1 MRTSSF
7 GYLVKE
13 GARSLW
19 VNRLMSAA
27 AIGVLVACMIL
38 VGSAAL
44 FALNVSNIVSYF
56 EDENEIVAF
65 VADEITTQEELDA
78 LSLQLHTIENT
89 ADIVFVSNEEA
100 LQQQIEE
107 YGEYGWLLEEYQGE
121 ENMLP
126 HAYRIKVK
134 DISLLEDTAQQI
146 EALSGIQEVRIPT
159 DVAHTLLSIRRIVSM
174 CGVVVVAILLVV
186 SLIIIANTIKITVFN
201 RHREISIM
209 KYVGA
214 TDGFI
219 KLPFVV
225 EGLLL
230 GLISALLAYLVVWAG
245 YLYVMDWASTVNSQW
260 LQELYRY
267 FVPFEAVYRELLIGF
282 CAMGVGI
289 GSIGS
294 MIFVG
299 KYLKV

>member
-27 AIGVLVACMIL
+27 AIGVLIACMIL
-38 VGSAAL
+38 VGAAGL
-44 FALNVSNIVSYF
+44 FALNVNSVVSYF

-65 VADEITTQEELDA
+65 VVDEITQEELDA
-78 LSLQLHTIENT
+78 LDLQLHTLENT

-100 LQQQIEE
+100 LEQQIEE
-107 YGEYGWLLEEYQGE
+107 YGEYGWLLEEFQGE
-121 ENMLP
+121 SNMFP

-134 DISLLEDTAQQI
+134 DIAKLEETADAI
-146 EALSGIQEVRIPT
+146 YALNTIQEVRVPT
-159 DVAHTLLSIRRIVSM
+159 EVAHTLLSIRKIVST
-174 CGVVVVAILLVV
+174 CGMVVVAILLVV

-201 RHREISIM
+201 RRKEISIM

-214 TDGFI
+214 TDSFI
-219 KLPFVV
+219 KLPFLV

-230 GLISALLAYLVVWAG
+230 GLISALVSYGVVWGG
-245 YLYVMDWASTVNSQW
+245 YTYVMDWAATLDSAWVQ
-260 LQELYRY
+260 QLYRY
-267 FVPFEAVYRELLIGF
+267 FVPFETIRCELLIGF

-289 GSIGS
+289 GVFGS
-294 MIFVG
+294 TAFVR
-299 KYLKV
+299 KYIRV

>member
-27 AIGVLVACMIL
+27 AVGVLMACMIL
-38 VGSAAL
+38 VGAAAL
-44 FALNVSNIVSYF
+44 FAMNVNSIVSYF
-56 EDENEIVAF
+56 EDENEIIAYV
-65 VADEITTQEELDA
+65 VDGVTQEEIDA
-78 LSLQLHTIENT
+78 LDLQLHTLPNT

-100 LQQQIEE
+100 LELQMEE
-107 YGEYGWLLEEYQGE
+107 YGEYAWLLEEYRGE
-121 ENMLP
+121 NNMLP

-134 DISLLEDTAQQI
+134 DIAKLEETAEQIYSLE
-146 EALSGIQEVRIPT
+146 GIQEVRVPT
-159 DVAHTLLSIRRIVSM
+159 EVTHTLLSIRKIVST
-174 CGVVVVAILLVV
+174 CGMVIVAILLVV

-201 RHREISIM
+201 RRKEISIM

-230 GLISALLAYLVVWAG
+230 GLISALLAYLVVWGG
-245 YLYVMDWASTVNSQW
+245 YVYVMNWASTINSAW
-260 LQELYRY
+260 IQELYRY
-267 FVPFEAVYRELLIGF
+267 FIPFETVYRELLIGF
-282 CAMGVGI
+282 CAIGVGI

-299 KYLKV
+299 KYLRV

>member
-27 AIGVLVACMIL
+27 AIGVLIACMIL
-38 VGSAAL
+38 VGAAGL
-44 FALNVSNIVSYF
+44 FALNVNSIVSYF

-65 VADEITTQEELDA
+65 VVDEITQEELDA
-78 LSLQLHTIENT
+78 LDLQLHALDNT

-100 LQQQIEE
+100 LEQQIEE
-107 YGEYGWLLEEYQGE
+107 YGEYGWLLEEFQGE
-121 ENMLP
+121 ENMFP

-134 DISLLEDTAQQI
+134 DIAKLEDTADAI
-146 EALSGIQEVRIPT
+146 YALNTIQEVRVPT
-159 DVAHTLLSIRRIVSM
+159 EVAHTLLSIRRIVST
-174 CGVVVVAILLVV
+174 CGLVIVSILLVV

-201 RHREISIM
+201 RRKEISIM

-214 TDGFI
+214 TDSFI
-219 KLPFVV
+219 KLPFLV

-230 GLISALLAYLVVWAG
+230 GLISALISYGIVWGG
-245 YLYVMDWASTVNSQW
+245 YTYVMNWAATLDSAWVQ
-260 LQELYRY
+260 QLYRY
-267 FVPFEAVYRELLIGF
+267 FVPFETIRSELLIGF
-282 CAMGVGI
+282 CAIGVGI
-289 GSIGS
+289 GAFGS
-294 MIFVG
+294 TAFVR
-299 KYLKV
+299 KYLRV

>member
-27 AIGVLVACMIL
+27 AVGVLMACMIL
-38 VGSAAL
+38 VGAAAL
-44 FALNVSNIVSYF
+44 FAMNVNSIVSYF
-56 EDENEIVAF
+56 EDENEIVAY
-65 VADEITTQEELDA
+65 VVDGVTQEEIDA
-78 LSLQLHTIENT
+78 LDLQLHTLPNT

-100 LQQQIEE
+100 LELQMEE
-107 YGEYGWLLEEYQGE
+107 YGEYAWLLEEYRGE
-121 ENMLP
+121 NNMLP

-134 DISLLEDTAQQI
+134 DIAKLEETAEQIYSLE
-146 EALSGIQEVRIPT
+146 GIQEVRVPT
-159 DVAHTLLSIRRIVSM
+159 EVTHTLLSIRKIVST
-174 CGVVVVAILLVV
+174 CGMVIVAILLVV

-201 RHREISIM
+201 RRKEISIM

-214 TDGFI
+214 TDSFI

-230 GLISALLAYLVVWAG
+230 GLISALLAYLVVWGG
-245 YLYVMDWASTVNSQW
+245 YVYVMNWASTINSAW
-260 LQELYRY
+260 IQELYRY
-267 FVPFEAVYRELLIGF
+267 FIPFETVYRELLIGF
-282 CAMGVGI
+282 CAIGVGI

-299 KYLKV
+299 KYLRV

>member
-27 AIGVLVACMIL
+27 AVGVLMACMIL
-38 VGSAAL
+38 VGAAAL
-44 FALNVSNIVSYF
+44 FAMNVNSIVSYF
-56 EDENEIVAF
+56 EDENEIVAY
-65 VADEITTQEELDA
+65 VVDGVTQEEIDA
-78 LSLQLHTIENT
+78 LDLQLHTLPNT

-100 LQQQIEE
+100 LELQMEE
-107 YGEYGWLLEEYQGE
+107 YGEYAWLLEEYRGE
-121 ENMLP
+121 NNMLP

-134 DISLLEDTAQQI
+134 DIAKLEETAEQIYSLE
-146 EALSGIQEVRIPT
+146 GIQEVRVPT
-159 DVAHTLLSIRRIVSM
+159 EVTHTLLSIRKIVST
-174 CGVVVVAILLVV
+174 CGMVIVAILLVV

-201 RHREISIM
+201 RRKEISIM

-214 TDGFI
+214 TDSFI

-230 GLISALLAYLVVWAG
+230 GLISALLAYLVVWGG
-245 YLYVMDWASTVNSQW
+245 YVYVMNWARTINSAW
-260 LQELYRY
+260 IQELYRY
-267 FVPFEAVYRELLIGF
+267 FIPFETVYRELLIGF
-282 CAMGVGI
+282 CAIGVGI

-299 KYLKV
+299 KYLRV

>member
-38 VGSAAL
+38 VGAAGL
-44 FALNVSNIVSYF
+44 FALNVSSIVSYF

-65 VADEITTQEELDA
+65 VQDGVTQEEIDA
-78 LSLQLHTIENT
+78 LDLQLHTIPNT
-89 ADIVFVSNEEA
+89 AEIVFVSNEEA
-100 LQQQIEE
+100 LRQQMEE
-107 YGEYGWLLEEYQGE
+107 YGEYAWLLEEYQGE

-126 HAYRIKVK
+126 HAYRVKVK
-134 DISLLEDTAQQI
+134 DISLLEETADEI
-146 EALSGIQEVRIPT
+146 YALSNIQEVRVPT
-159 DVAHTLLSIRRIVSM
+159 EVAHTLLSIRRIVSM
-174 CGVVVVAILLVV
+174 CGIVVVAILLVV

-201 RHREISIM
+201 RRKEISIM

-214 TDGFI
+214 TDSFI

-230 GLISALLAYLVVWAG
+230 GLISALLAYLVVWGG
-245 YLYVMDWASTVNSQW
+245 YVYIMDWASTVSSAW
-260 LQELYRY
+260 LQQLYQY
-267 FVPFEAVYRELLIGF
+267 FVPFEVVYQELLISF
-282 CAMGVGI
+282 CIIGVGI
-289 GSIGS
+289 GSFGS
-294 MIFVG
+294 MIFVS

>member
-19 VNRLMSAA
+19 VNRLMSVA

-38 VGSAAL
+38 VGAAGL
-44 FALNVSNIVSYF
+44 FALNVNSIVSYF

-65 VADEITTQEELDA
+65 VVDGVTQEELDA
-78 LSLQLHTIENT
+78 LDLQLHTIPNT

-100 LQQQIEE
+100 LKQQMEE
-107 YGEYGWLLEEYQGE
+107 YGEYAWLLEEYQGE

-134 DISLLEDTAQQI
+134 NIAQLEETADAI
-146 EALSGIQEVRIPT
+146 YALDCIQEVRVPAE
-159 DVAHTLLSIRRIVSM
+159 VAHTLLSVRRIVST
-174 CGVVVVAILLVV
+174 CGLVIVVILLVV

-201 RHREISIM
+201 RRKEISIM

-214 TDGFI
+214 TDSFI

-230 GLISALLAYLVVWAG
+230 GLISALLAYLVVWGG
-245 YLYVMDWASTVNSQW
+245 YVYVMNWAGTLNSAW
-260 LQELYRY
+260 LQEMYRY
-267 FVPFEAVYRELLIGF
+267 FVPFETVYRELLIGF
-282 CAMGVGI
+282 CAIGVGI
-289 GSIGS
+289 GSFGS
-294 MIFVG
+294 MVFVG
-299 KYLKV
+299 RYLRV

>member
-13 GARSLW
+13 GVRSLW

-38 VGSAAL
+38 VGAAGL
-44 FALNVSNIVSYF
+44 FALNVNSIVSYF

-65 VADEITTQEELDA
+65 VVDEITQEELDA
-78 LSLQLHTIENT
+78 LDLQLHTLDNT

-121 ENMLP
+121 ENMFP

-134 DISLLEDTAQQI
+134 DIAHLEETADDI
-146 EALSGIQEVRIPT
+146 FALQGIQEVRVPT
-159 DVAHTLLSIRRIVSM
+159 EVAHTLLSIRRIVST
-174 CGVVVVAILLVV
+174 CGMVIVAILLVV

-201 RHREISIM
+201 RRKEISIM

-214 TDGFI
+214 TDRFI
-219 KLPFVV
+219 KFPFVV

-230 GLISALLAYLVVWAG
+230 GLISALIAYGIVWGG
-245 YLYVMDWASTVNSQW
+245 YTYIMDWAGTLESNWV
-260 LQELYRY
+260 QELYRY
-267 FVPFEAVYRELLIGF
+267 FVPFETIYRELLIGF
-282 CAMGVGI
+282 CAIGVGI
-289 GSIGS
+289 GSFGS
-294 MIFVG
+294 TVFVR
-299 KYLKV
+299 KYLRV